1 MHDVCGAF
9 GVYFRA
15 GCNHGGSHRNLG
27 NDTDGA
33 SPFPQSEQGTEP
45 GGLGDW
51 GANSTLSP
59 NGSHYHRHTAPLGEI
74 PANGVP
80 RSPLAI

>member
-59 NGSHYHRHTAPLGEI
+59 QWIAPPPTHRPTGGN